1 MPAHDQDHERDR
13 AHGRQSVPPARTAA
27 AALAR
32 IWAFARRESIELARD
47 RLRLAFAIVGPVVL
61 LLAAAWSVSFD
72 VENVRFAVL
81 DRDRSLAS
89 RELLEQFAG
98 SRYFVAAGSV
108 HDDAQARH
116 TMRAADASLVVEIP
130 PDFGRDLLAGRRP
143 EIAFHIDGSSPFP
156 GATVRS
162 YVNAA
167 LLGYAQARIGALP
180 VSAPA
185 LPVGVETRFVYNEQ
199 FRSIY
204 AITPGIIMLA
214 LILIPTMLT
223 ALGVV
228 REKEMG
234 SITNLYASPASVGEY
249 LVGKQLPYVGLAML
263 AYLVLVALTV
273 TLLQVPLKGSFLALS
288 LGALLF
294 ILAATGLGL
303 LMSTFVRSQVA
314 AIFGT
319 AIVCLIPSVNFCGLL
334 YPVSTLTG
342 SGYWVGLG
350 FPSSWFQLISLGTF
364 TKGLGADGF
373 SAMYLALGGFA
384 LVYLVG
390 ARCLLRKQEA

>member
-1 MPAHDQDHERDR
+1 
-13 AHGRQSVPPARTAA
+13 
-27 AALAR
+27 
-32 IWAFARRESIELARD
+32 
-47 RLRLAFAIVGPVVL
+47 
-61 LLAAAWSVSFD
+61 
-72 VENVRFAVL
+72 VL
-81 DRDRSLAS
+81 DRDQSLAS

-98 SRYFVAAGSV
+98 SRYFVPAGSAY
-108 HDDAQARH
+108 DETQARYVL
-116 TMRAADASLVVEIP
+116 RAASASLVVEIP
-130 PDFGRDLLAGRRP
+130 SGFGRDLLAGRRP
-143 EIAFHIDGSSPFP
+143 EVAFHIDGSSPFP
-156 GATVRS
+156 GAIVRS
-162 YVNAA
+162 YVNAT
-167 LLGYAQARIGALP
+167 LLGFAQARARTLP
-180 VSAPA
+180 VVAPA
-185 LPVGVETRFVYNEQ
+185 LPLRVETRFVYNEQ

-263 AYLVLVALTV
+263 AYLALVALTV

-294 ILAATGLGL
+294 ILASTGLGL
-303 LMSTFVRSQVA
+303 MMSTFVRSQVA
-314 AIFGT
+314 AIFGA
-319 AIVCLIPSVNFCGLL
+319 AILCLIPSVNFSGLL

-350 FPSSWFQLISLGTF
+350 FPSSWFQLISLGSF
-364 TKGLGADGF
+364 TKGLGADSFGT
-373 SAMYLALGGFA
+373 MYLALLGFA
-384 LVYLVG
+384 LAYLGG